1 MRKIKR
7 VLDLHARGLS
17 QRTIAGSCG
26 IAQSTVSEYLAAA
39 TAAGVTWPEAGVG
52 DRAQALSAAAHAG
65 VLAQAPRA
73 GMVDD
78 PA

>member
-17 QRTIAGSCG
+17 QRAIADSCG

-39 TAAGVTWPEAGVG
+39 TAAGS
-52 DRAQALSAAAHAG
+52 D
-65 VLAQAPRA
+65 LARGG
-73 GMVDD
+73 GMG
-78 PA
+78 